1 MTNLSKN
8 VLITGG
14 MGFIGKVLYKKLINE
29 TNYNLTIVD
38 NLSSSNLDFEIIKN
52 KRVDFIK
59 KNFEDWSPGKKKN
72 FIKYITL
79 LAQWVLWVFLDIKVK

>member
-8 VLITGG
+8 ILITGG

-59 KNFEDWSPGKKKN
+59 KNFEDWSPGKKK
-72 FIKYITL
+72 FHQIYHDKYHLI
-79 LAQWVLWVFLDIKVK
+79 